1 MAGNYDWLIPV
12 VTAIAGGL
20 ASKEEAKMNNRSKTV
35 VDNQTRTPYMAE
47 TINPQLQAIAQLL
60 ANNYARH
67 LSKRYPGGTG
77 MTIDPGTISAMF
89 GGNSPAGV
97 FWNNVPKAQGGLLT
111 LPVYSPR

>member
-1 MAGNYDWLIPV
+1 MATGGGSYDWLIPV

-20 ASKEEAKMNNRSKTV
+20 ASREEAKMNNKPKTV

-77 MTIDPGTISAMF
+77 MTIDPGTVSGMF
-89 GGNSPAGV
+89 GGGGNPLAALFGLQD
-97 FWNNVPKAQGGLLT
+97 PKAYRG
-111 LPVYSPR
+111 